1 MTPDQ
6 ETSSSS
12 GLAPL
17 ISGIINDAQ
26 LLVRQQLTLFQ
37 SEVKHDL
44 ERAKEAAISLIGAMV
59 VSLLALFFL
68 GMMLAHLLHWAWPEH
83 IALFGAFGIVG
94 LVMAL
99 LGGGLAYWGISK
111 FMSFNP
117 LPEKTVEGLKEN
129 IQWKTKT

>member
-1 MTPDQ
+1 MAPEQ
-6 ETSSSS
+6 ETNSSP

-26 LLVRQQLTLFQ
+26 ALLRQQLTLFQ
-37 SEVKHDL
+37 SEIKHDV
-44 ERAKEAAISLIGAMV
+44 ERAKEAAISLVGAVV

-68 GMMLAHLLHWAWPEH
+68 GMTLAELLYWKWPE
-83 IALFGAFGIVG
+83 LERFGAFGIVT
-94 LVMAL
+94 LVMGI
-99 LGGGLAYWGISK
+99 LGGVMAYWGISK

-117 LPEKTVEGLKEN
+117 LPDKSVEGLKEN